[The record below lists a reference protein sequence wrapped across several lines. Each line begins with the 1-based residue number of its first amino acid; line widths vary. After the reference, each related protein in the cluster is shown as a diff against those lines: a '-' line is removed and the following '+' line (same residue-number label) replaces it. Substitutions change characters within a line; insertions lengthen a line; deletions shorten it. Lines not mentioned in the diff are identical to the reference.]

1 MKLSAKARYALAAL
15 AYMARLQPKGP
26 DAPGCEAVTLVR
38 ISERLGISKI
48 YLEQTFSL
56 LRRAGLVTSVKGAQG
71 GYFLARQPEKMSA
84 MDILSAIDRSLFEET
99 EHTVQASS
107 PDLDRA
113 MKKTVFTPLDDAVR
127 GVLSSVS
134 LADLARQAEQEQ
146 AESGY
151 MFFI

>member
-1 MKLSAKARYALAAL
+1 MKLSAKGRYALAAL
-15 AYMARLQPKGP
+15 TYMARLQPKGP
-26 DAPGCEAVTLVR
+26 SSPGCEAVTLVR

-56 LRRAGLVTSVKGAQG
+56 LRRAGLVSSVKGAQG
-71 GYFLARQPEKMSA
+71 GYFLACEPAKMTA
-84 MDILSAIDRSLFEET
+84 MDILAATEVSLFEET
-99 EHTVQASS
+99 EHTVEASS

-113 MKKTVFTPLDDAVR
+113 MNKAVFTPLDDAVR
-127 GVLSSVS
+127 RALSSVS
-134 LADLARQAEQEQ
+134 LADLVRQAEQEQ